1 MFGSLNGT
9 VYVYENM
16 IFIIFLLSI
25 GYGATADQYYYTKK
39 YIDMPLDHFSYTS
52 NLTFKLKYLINDT
65 YHEEG
70 GPIFFYTGNEGPI
83 ETFAQNSGFIN
94 DITPNFNALIVFAE
108 HRYYG
113 ESLPFGNKSYTS
125 PQYLGYLSSEQAL
138 ADFVYLINDLQK
150 EHASGG
156 GKKKLPVIAFG
167 GSYGGMLSAW
177 LRMKYPAS
185 VVGAIATSA
194 PIWQFQDLVP
204 CDNFYR
210 ITTNV
215 YSVIGGST
223 CVDNIAKSWK
233 DIRRLAKNDT
243 GKANITKAW
252 TLCNPLKTDT
262 DINELIDYL
271 SEIYINLAMVNYPY
285 PTSFLAPLPAHPI
298 REFCSRLNKPY
309 KTDAEML
316 ASIGSAIGVFTNFTG
331 TIKCNDIKNPDGTL
345 GATGWDFQYGGKDI
359 KSASNIVFSNGL
371 MDPWSGGGVLSNVS
385 STVVVII
392 IPDGAHHIDLR
403 GHNDLDPDTV
413 KSAREFHVRHI
424 QKWLH
429 SYYLQKSMDPPTVM
443 KVIIQGFKS
452 YRDQTVVEPFD
463 KRHNVV
469 VGRNGSG
476 KSNFFYAIQF
486 VLSDEYS
493 HLRPEQ
499 RQALLHE
506 GTGPRALSAYVEI
519 IFDNSD
525 SRVPLEQEEIFLKRV
540 IGAKKDQY
548 FLNKKVVPRTEVMN
562 LLESAGFS
570 NSNPYYIV
578 KQGKKIEEYLRT
590 IEERLSTLEEEKE
603 ELKQYQHYDKIRRA
617 LEYII
622 HEVELNENKK
632 KLADLEKQRNESG
645 TEQEKLKAN
654 LKKAQD
660 NIKTLTK
667 KVKETKKELN
677 SLKEE
682 RDMLTNDQQHLIKEK
697 AKLDLTIKDL
707 SEEVLGDNKSKERAE
722 NELARLTHSIKEK
735 EAELEKIKPQYE
747 AMKKR
752 EDECTREL
760 ALKEQKRKEL
770 YAKQGRGSQFT
781 SKDDRDR
788 WIQNELKSLNK
799 QLKDKKEHRDKLE
812 ADLKRDANK
821 VIELTKK
828 IEEQT
833 QELERQKNFIDEHNK
848 QIYELKK
855 NKDQFQ
861 ATRNELW
868 RKENNVQ
875 QNLSSL
881 KEDLAKADQ
890 QLRSMVGK
898 PILNGRDS
906 VRKVL
911 DTFTGRG
918 GREAEVAKHYHGPVI
933 ENFDCEKS
941 IYTAVEVTAGNRLFH
956 HVVDTDIV
964 GTQILKE
971 MNRQSLPGEVNFM
984 PLNRLNVRELDYPND
999 ADAIPMVSKLHYDQ
1013 KYDKAM
1019 RFLFGK
1025 TLICRNLDVAT
1036 KLARTTGLDC
1046 VTLDGD
1052 QVSSKGSLTG
1062 GYFNSSR
1069 SRLEM
1074 QKNRSETIAQIQQ
1087 CEQELKQLRTELA
1100 KTETSINSIVS
1111 EMQKTET
1118 KNSKAKAIYDKV
1130 KGELRLMREELSN
1143 IERFRGPKERSL
1155 AQCKSSLEA
1164 MQTTKE
1170 GLESELHQDLL
1181 SQLSVQDQ
1189 QQVDMLND
1197 DIQRLQK
1204 ENKEAFSTR
1213 MKLEAEKNKLE
1224 NLLTNNL
1231 IRRRDEVLHALQE
1244 ISLEDRKRQLTN
1256 CKSEL
1261 EEIDKKIDKVNKDL
1275 AAMENKVKEMAKRLK
1290 VEQVDLENWK
1300 KKERDAQDKIDE
1312 DAKHLEKFATKQ
1324 NLLEQK
1330 IAESLEK
1337 INQLGALP
1345 AQDLYTQ
1352 YSKMT
1357 SRYLFKELEK
1367 ANNHLKKFSHVNKKA
1382 LDQFMS
1388 FSEQKEKL
1396 QKRKEELDRGDEKIK
1411 ELIAT
1416 LEQKK
1421 MEAIQFTFKQF
1432 SKYFTEVFKKLVPDG
1447 RAKLVLKTVDH
1458 SEGHEIG
1465 PDDKNAD
1472 NFTGIGIKISF
1483 TGSDAE
1489 MKEMNQLSGGQKS
1502 LVALAL
1508 IFAIQK
1514 CDPAP
1519 FYLFDEIDQALDPQY
1534 RRAVANMIHELSGEA
1549 QFITTTFRP
1558 ELLEHANKFYGVKFR
1573 NKVSHV
1579 ECVSRDVA
1587 RDFVE
1592 DDQTHG

>member
-1 MFGSLNGT
+1 M
-9 VYVYENM
+9 
-16 IFIIFLLSI
+16 
-25 GYGATADQYYYTKK
+25 
-39 YIDMPLDHFSYTS
+39 H
-52 NLTFKLKYLINDT
+52 
-65 YHEEG
+65 
-70 GPIFFYTGNEGPI
+70 
-83 ETFAQNSGFIN
+83 
-94 DITPNFNALIVFAE
+94 
-108 HRYYG
+108 
-113 ESLPFGNKSYTS
+113 
-125 PQYLGYLSSEQAL
+125 
-138 ADFVYLINDLQK
+138 
-150 EHASGG
+150 
-156 GKKKLPVIAFG
+156 
-167 GSYGGMLSAW
+167 
-177 LRMKYPAS
+177 
-185 VVGAIATSA
+185 
-194 PIWQFQDLVP
+194 
-204 CDNFYR
+204 
-210 ITTNV
+210 
-215 YSVIGGST
+215 
-223 CVDNIAKSWK
+223 
-233 DIRRLAKNDT
+233 
-243 GKANITKAW
+243 
-252 TLCNPLKTDT
+252 
-262 DINELIDYL
+262 
-271 SEIYINLAMVNYPY
+271 
-285 PTSFLAPLPAHPI
+285 
-298 REFCSRLNKPY
+298 
-309 KTDAEML
+309 
-316 ASIGSAIGVFTNFTG
+316 
-331 TIKCNDIKNPDGTL
+331 IK
-345 GATGWDFQYGGKDI
+345 Q
-359 KSASNIVFSNGL
+359 
-371 MDPWSGGGVLSNVS
+371 
-385 STVVVII
+385 
-392 IPDGAHHIDLR
+392 
-403 GHNDLDPDTV
+403 
-413 KSAREFHVRHI
+413 
-424 QKWLH
+424 
-429 SYYLQKSMDPPTVM
+429 
-443 KVIIQGFKS
+443 VIIQGFKS

-499 RQALLHE
+499 RQSLLHE
-506 GTGPRALSAYVEI
+506 GTGPRVVSAYVEI

-525 SRVPLEQEEIFLKRV
+525 ARVPIEQEEIYLRRV

-548 FLNKKVVPRTEVMN
+548 FLNKKVVPRSEVMN

-578 KQGKKIEEYLRT
+578 KQGKKKQVDELGLFFQINQMATAPDAHRLKLLREVAGTRVYDERRDESMTILRETEVKIEKIQEFLHT

-603 ELKQYQHYDKIRRA
+603 ELKQYQQFDKIRRA

-632 KLADLEKQRNESG
+632 KLADLEKQRNVSG
-645 TEQEKLKAN
+645 TEQEKLAAN

-667 KVKETKKELN
+667 RTKETKKELN

-682 RDMLTNDQQHLIKEK
+682 RDILNNDYQHLIKEK

-707 SEEVLGDNKSKERAE
+707 SEEVQGDNKSKERAE

-735 EAELEKIKPQYE
+735 EAELENVKPQYE

-752 EDECTREL
+752 EEECTREL

-788 WIQNELKSLNK
+788 WIQQELKSLNK

-812 ADLKRDANK
+812 ADLKRDAAK
-821 VIELTKK
+821 AVELTKK
-828 IEEQT
+828 IEEQS
-833 QELERQKNFIDEHNK
+833 QELERQKNCIDEHNK
-848 QIYELKK
+848 QCYELKK
-855 NKDQFQ
+855 NKDQYQ
-861 ATRNELW
+861 ATRNDLW
-868 RKENNVQ
+868 RRENNVQ

-890 QLRSMVGK
+890 QLRSMAGK

-911 DTFTGRG
+911 DTFISRG
-918 GREAEVAKHYHGPVI
+918 GKEAEIARSYYGPVI

-956 HVVDTDIV
+956 HVIDSDKV

-971 MNRQSLPGEVNFM
+971 MNRQKLPGEVTFM
-984 PLNRLNVRELDYPND
+984 PLNRLNVRDQDYPND
-999 ADAIPMVSKLHYDQ
+999 ADAIPMVSKLNYDP

-1019 RFLFGK
+1019 RYLFGK

-1087 CEQELKQLRTELA
+1087 CEQELKSLRAELT
-1100 KTETSINSIVS
+1100 KTESSINSIVS

-1118 KNSKAKAIYDKV
+1118 KNSKAKGIYDRV
-1130 KGELRLMREELSN
+1130 KAELRLMREELSN

-1170 GLESELHQDLL
+1170 GLESELHQELL
-1181 SQLSVQDQ
+1181 SQLSVHDQ
-1189 QQVDMLND
+1189 AQVDSLND

-1204 ENKEAFSTR
+1204 ENKEAFSAR

-1244 ISLEDRKRQLTN
+1244 ISLEDRKRQLSN
-1256 CKSEL
+1256 CKSDSED
-1261 EEIDKKIDKVNKDL
+1261 IDRKIEKINRDL
-1275 AAMENKVKEMAKRLK
+1275 SSMETKVKEMTKR
-1290 VEQVDLENWK
+1290 
-1300 KKERDAQDKIDE
+1300 KEKDAQDKIDE

-1330 IAESLEK
+1330 IAESVEK

-1345 AQDLYTQ
+1345 AQDLYSH
-1352 YSKMT
+1352 YVKMS
-1357 SRYLFKELEK
+1357 SRSLFKELEK
-1367 ANNHLKKFSHVNKKA
+1367 TNNQLKKFSHVNKKA

-1388 FSEQKEKL
+1388 FSDQKEKL

-1411 ELIAT
+1411 ELIQM
-1416 LEQKK
+1416 LEQRK
-1421 MEAIQFTFKQF
+1421 MEAIQFTFKQV
-1432 SKYFTEVFKKLVPDG
+1432 SKYFSEVFKKLVPAG
-1447 RAKLVLKTVDH
+1447 RAKLVMKTVDNE
-1458 SEGHEIG
+1458 EGREIG
-1465 PDDKNAD
+1465 PEDTNSD

-1483 TGSDAE
+1483 TEADAE

-1519 FYLFDEIDQALDPQY
+1519 FYLFDEIDQALDAQH
-1534 RRAVANMIHELSGEA
+1534 RKAVANMIHELSSEA

-1558 ELLEHANKFYGVKFR
+1558 ELLEHAHKFYGVKFR

-1579 ECVSRDVA
+1579 ECVSKEVA